1 MRTGRLLGLVAL
13 TLAAGCGP
21 ETMEAPPPNIEGLW
35 VTSDDPRYA
44 DRAFEINGQF
54 LYLLVGGD
62 SFYVHPIRQVMI
74 EKEELPLYTIDYVV
88 VPGGEELSTFRFY
101 FSQENG
107 GTILFP
113 NQMHMKWQRDPLV
126 PVPWEVI
133 PPVAPGG
140 P

>member
-1 MRTGRLLGLVAL
+1 MVGLAAL
-13 TLAAGCGP
+13 TLAAACGP
-21 ETMEAPPPNIEGLW
+21 ETMDAPPASIEGVW

-74 EKEELPLYTIDYVV
+74 EREDLPLYTIDYVV
-88 VPGGEELSTFRFY
+88 EGEELATFRFY
-101 FSQENG
+101 LSQENG

-113 NQMHMKWQRDPLV
+113 NQMYMKWQRDPAR

-133 PPVAPGG
+133 PPSTPGG
-140 P
+140 S

>member
-1 MRTGRLLGLVAL
+1 MRTRRMLGLA
-13 TLAAGCGP
+13 TLALAAACGP
-21 ETMEAPPPNIEGLW
+21 ETMEAPPANIEGLW

-74 EKEELPLYTIDYVV
+74 EKEELPLYTIDYL
-88 VPGGEELSTFRFY
+88 GEDEELSAFRFY
-101 FSQENG
+101 LSQESG

-113 NQMHMKWQRDPLV
+113 NQLHMKWQRDPLA

-140 P
+140 T

>member
-1 MRTGRLLGLVAL
+1 MWTRRMLGLA
-13 TLAAGCGP
+13 TLALAAACGP
-21 ETMEAPPPNIEGLW
+21 ETMEAPPPSIEGLW

-74 EKEELPLYTIDYVV
+74 EKEELPLYTIDYV
-88 VPGGEELSTFRFY
+88 GEGEELSTFRFY
-101 FSQENG
+101 LSQENG

-113 NQMHMKWQRDPLV
+113 NQLHMKWRRDPLA

-133 PPVAPGG
+133 PPSAPGG
-140 P
+140 S